1 VGVSLGATYGVPMLM
16 SPPATLWDNGTVR
29 RPLKHGAGKP
39 PRMSGMRLAVAGL
52 GGQVLL
58 SATGLTLGIVSLNAP
73 SVVRLPAEIA
83 ACLLLPG
90 IVYFCSLGRLM
101 TLAARVGVSLKH
113 RRSFLRRPPFRYYND
128 CDACCRLR
136 RGTGV
141 VRCSYWPPLLEGCV
155 AQGDAMS
162 RTPNALLVSTGEPNA
177 GLAKVAKRTV
187 ATLFAAQRPVVAST
201 SQIFRE

>member
-101 TLAARVGVSLKH
+101 TLAARVGVSLIAV
-113 RRSFLRRPPFRYYND
+113 L
-128 CDACCRLR
+128 ACWTAISTAALSLGVRLS
-136 RGTGV
+136 GTTTIAMLAV
-141 VRCSYWPPLLEGCV
+141 VYV
-155 AQGDAMS
+155 
-162 RTPNALLVSTGEPNA
+162 V
-177 GLAKVAKRTV
+177 GLAS
-187 ATLFAAQRPVVAST
+187 FVVLTGHRS
-201 SQIFRE
+201 